1 MLARPGPEILRSL
14 LTLPNSAQRN
24 RRGSPWSSSAGGK
37 SACPPSDATTRYACP
52 SVTMRDWPRPVP
64 AAISPMVPPALGVP
78 GWSTRNL
85 SAGSVRTP
93 WAAASRSL
101 MSLMGT
107 PAAAARRRS
116 STCQGRFVATQRPS
130 TTGPAMP
137 TQPTSTLSRG
147 APRRNAST
155 ALSRLSISRLGTVA
169 SRTIDIPA
177 PGSKT
182 ASRVLVPPTSP
193 ARIMAR
199 GSGLLPA
206 LLEKLGDEPRPAG
219 LVAGADAGTVV
230 AVKVLVEGNQ
240 AAPVRVSLE
249 DAREPPRQLGPD
261 LPEVH
266 LPVGARGTR
275 DLEIVA
281 EETVELLERLD
292 QEKVDREPHRSAP
305 VRVAAE
311 EARRRLRGLVVHA
324 VVRAVHPEDVG
335 VVLVVARQRADTV
348 GREELRFVQHEAEDP
363 GQLLARHDRQ
373 HEAPPAARHL
383 DFGNVLAE
391 LGVVVDEPA
400 RPAPEARQAIGHVR
414 VPRLDGE
421 ERDQAHQRAYLHP
434 LPPAVREGQNVVV
447 EAVFLVPEAHVLAAH
462 VADGMGDV
470 DEVFEELA
478 GHVLV
483 GGIFARQLERDG
495 QHVEAVHAHPA
506 RAVRLLDVAPGRQ
519 R

>member
-1 MLARPGPEILRSL
+1 MLARPGPERMRSQ
-14 LTLPNSAQRN
+14 LTWPNSAQRN
-24 RRGSPWSSSAGGK
+24 RRRSTWSSSAGAK
-37 SACPPSDATTRYACP
+37 SACPPSDATTR
-52 SVTMRDWPRPVP
+52 
-64 AAISPMVPPALGVP
+64 
-78 GWSTRNL
+78 
-85 SAGSVRTP
+85 
-93 WAAASRSL
+93 
-101 MSLMGT
+101 
-107 PAAAARRRS
+107 
-116 STCQGRFVATQRPS
+116 PS
-130 TTGPAMP
+130 TTGPATP

-249 DAREPPRQLGPD
+249 DLRPAVDRPAAIRSRQEDAREPPRQLGPD

-348 GREELRFVQHEAEDP
+348 GREELLFVQHEAEDP

-447 EAVFLVPEAHVLAAH
+447 EAVFLVPEAHVLPAH

-470 DEVFEELA
+470 DEVLEELA